1 MKPTQFPQSQFF
13 PAGGAGGPVVIT
25 CATVPTNGSN
35 LTIKKARIMVVG
47 PLNPYNASTW
57 SNSKSKS
64 QSTSRTTSLSQHGGA
79 LPSYFFSF
87 TIVDHTGV
95 GDVTCWDG
103 GRYGMIKSLIGQCV
117 QLLGMSSKPKTQ
129 KDVRFSRGVGDNM
142 LHCNA
147 GPFSMN
153 PLEGLSDDI
162 PEDNAVP
169 VEWLNTRERI
179 AIVLETRFGI
189 RVPGQTV
196 NPSLSGGAG
205 ETVGD
210 HRMALMTSLLGGSTS
225 PDPLKPHG
233 TLKMDAPCC
242 SNPKGYRCKTT
253 GEPHPSRCMVCGYV
267 INTNEPFCS
276 ESDPPGPCIA
286 EPRGGMMRFRQGNR
300 EEQCKRA
307 REPIV
312 HVDKDHGDTEGEE
325 DNSGGRSSKKGA

>member
-1 MKPTQFPQSQFF
+1 MKPTQFPQSQFS
-13 PAGGAGGPVVIT
+13 GGAGGPVVIT
-25 CATVPTNGSN
+25 CATVPSNGSN
-35 LTIKKARIMVVG
+35 LTIKKARIMLVG
-47 PLNPYNASTW
+47 PLNPYNPSTW

-64 QSTSRTTSLSQHGGA
+64 PSTSRTTSLSQHSGA

-103 GRYGMIKSLIGQCV
+103 GRYAMIKSLIGQCV

-129 KDVRFSRGVGDNM
+129 KDVRYSRGLGDNM

-169 VEWLNTRERI
+169 VEWLNTRERTT
-179 AIVLETRFGI
+179 IVLETRFGI
-189 RVPGQTV
+189 RMPGHTI
-196 NPSLSGGAG
+196 NPSLSSGVG
-205 ETVGD
+205 EAVENE
-210 HRMALMTSLLGGSTS
+210 RMAQLASLLGGPTS
-225 PDPLKPHG
+225 PDILKPHG

-300 EEQCKRA
+300 EEPFKRV
-307 REPIV
+307 REPSV

-325 DNSGGRSSKKGA
+325 DNFGGRSSKKGT